1 MSLAGY
7 HGQYLHVDLTHNRH
21 RLEPLAEDV
30 LRQFL
35 GGTGLG
41 VYLLLQ
47 ARQATVDPLSPAAA
61 LAFVFSPLVGSP
73 ITTSA
78 KFAVVGKSPLT
89 DRYNDALASSGF
101 ALAGKGTGVDAIVIC
116 GRATAPSILV
126 IDGPHVEI
134 LAGART
140 VGSGRVRG
148 RRSLAAA
155 VGQQL
160 SLRRHRPGRRTPR
173 PLRDD
178 LARRTTR
185 RTRWPGR
192 RARRQEHQG
201 RRRPR
206 PMPLPLGGCHGPG
219 RLRTG
224 PVAAV
229 ARAGHRQVS
238 RTGHGS
244 QPVGIQS
251 TPDAAHPQLSAGQLR
266 RRPRIAAETLA
277 QSHAKTRRSCTA
289 CTVGCEHLYELAGR
303 DAGVRLEYESL
314 FALGSLC
321 AVDDADAVLAATRR
335 CDDLGLDTISTGG
348 TIAFAMECAELGW
361 LDAPWLRFGRGAAVL
376 QAIEQIAARQ
386 DLGDQLAE
394 GSRRLARRLGPAALA
409 RTAQVKGLE
418 LPGYEPRSL
427 QTLALGLAVAARG
440 ADHNRSGAYEA
451 DFSDQVDRRHAD
463 QRSVV
468 RAVETEDQAALL
480 DSLILCKFL
489 RGAIADI
496 WAESAQMLHM
506 ITGWCVTPDE
516 LQLTAQRIVTA
527 KKCFNIQAGWT
538 PAEDTLPDRF
548 LTSSPSDDPT
558 ARLTRESLQHLVQR
572 YNQRRGWT
580 AAGWIPPAELN
591 RLNLSF
597 LSHDV
602 SATQQTLRA
611 ACYQV
616 SLENDPTRF
625 HPDSRSHH

>member
-101 ALAGKGTGVDAIVIC
+101 ALAGKSTGVDAIVIC
-116 GRATAPSILV
+116 GRAAAPSILV
-126 IDGPHVEI
+126 IDGPRVEI
-134 LAGART
+134 LPAQAIWGLGVFAAEDSLRQQLGSSFRCAVIGPAGEH
-140 VGSGRVRG
+140 RVRFATISHDG
-148 RRSLAAA
+148 RHAGRGGLGAVLGAKNIKAVAVRGQQHCRWADVTALADYARDLSQRSLGPATAKYRELGTAANLLA
-155 VGQQL
+155 FNRLQTLPTRNFQQA
-160 SLRRHRPGRRTPR
+160 SFDG
-173 PLRDD
+173 
-178 LARRTTR
+178 A
-185 RTRWPGR
+185 
-192 RARRQEHQG
+192 
-201 RRRPR
+201 
-206 PMPLPLGGCHGPG
+206 
-219 RLRTG
+219 
-224 PVAAV
+224 
-229 ARAGHRQVS
+229 
-238 RTGHGS
+238 
-244 QPVGIQS
+244 
-251 TPDAAHPQLSAGQLR
+251 
-266 RRPRIAAETLA
+266 PRIAAETLA

-303 DAGVRLEYESL
+303 TAGVRLEYESL

-394 GSRRLARRLGPAALA
+394 GSRRLAQRLGPAALA

-463 QRSVV
+463 QRSVI

-506 ITGWCVTPDE
+506 ITGWCVTPAE
-516 LQLTAQRIVTA
+516 LQITAQRIVTA
-527 KKCFNIQAGWT
+527 RKCFNIQAGWT

-558 ARLTRESLQHLVQR
+558 ARLTRESLQHLVRR

-580 AAGWIPPAELN
+580 AAGWIPPAELH
-591 RLNLSF
+591 RLDLSF
-597 LSHDV
+597 LRHDV

-616 SLENDPTRF
+616 SLEHDPTRF